1 MRLTVHDPDH
11 LALRRGIRAAIA
23 LPLSLATALYV
34 LDDTQGVLFA
44 IFGTVGLLINADFA
58 GNTVQR
64 LGSYLLTGAAGTV
77 AIVLGWAASFS
88 TPLAV
93 VMTLLVA
100 FALSFL
106 NLMRGAVAVGT
117 PAVLLLFVVAVSLES
132 TASSLGPYLLGW
144 SVAVVISTVT
154 ALLVLPHDRRAGL
167 RLALGDAFEAAAHGA
182 EVAWQHPDA
191 SATRP
196 FADFDAAV
204 DRLDG
209 QYGGQPFRTAGLTTK
224 DQALTLLVDHV
235 NSLRLLL
242 EDPQHTGASD
252 GTISIPGRVDLV
264 QAIIAGL
271 RDLAAAARDPRHLP
285 TGAGIDDARIRLTAG
300 MEHWVLAR
308 SQAGDDPQSV
318 ADEVGAD
325 HLMRMCALVVE
336 QMVELARLV
345 NGGTIESLERQPPI
359 PVRHRWDV
367 VRAQVSWNSP
377 WLRNSIRS
385 AVGLSIA
392 VLVINITGVA
402 HGFWVL
408 IGVISILRFDA
419 VGTRRFAL
427 LAVLGTIVGVIVAS
441 VIVLNVDSAT
451 ILWILL
457 PMFVFLAAW
466 SAVAV
471 NYPVGQAAFSA
482 LILVAFGIVS
492 WPPDVITGVTRI
504 EDVALGAAVALV
516 VGLLMWPRGAVGA
529 LRHRLAASIRSASG
543 YMSSALSGFTAPIDD
558 EELRRRR
565 HDAVGDAERAAE
577 TYDMALMQRGPAE
590 DMHPW
595 TRATTAAYLLIS
607 AGRVVAHFARTTPTV
622 REHPALHDAIDSARR
637 ESEAHWAA
645 VADAVDDEGQDPSI
659 PAPPPPAAYPTLPQ
673 VASTEDARAL
683 IVAVW
688 VIDWVHHLDRL
699 TSGRLAGERQLA

>member
-1 MRLTVHDPDH
+1 MRPRPGPSPTST
-11 LALRRGIRAAIA
+11 RRSIGSTGSTGASPSA
-23 LPLSLATALYV
+23 LP
-34 LDDTQGVLFA
+34 
-44 IFGTVGLLINADFA
+44 
-58 GNTVQR
+58 
-64 LGSYLLTGAAGTV
+64 GS
-77 AIVLGWAASFS
+77 
-88 TPLAV
+88 
-93 VMTLLVA
+93 
-100 FALSFL
+100 
-106 NLMRGAVAVGT
+106 
-117 PAVLLLFVVAVSLES
+117 
-132 TASSLGPYLLGW
+132 
-144 SVAVVISTVT
+144 
-154 ALLVLPHDRRAGL
+154 RA
-167 RLALGDAFEAAAHGA
+167 
-182 EVAWQHPDA
+182 
-191 SATRP
+191 
-196 FADFDAAV
+196 
-204 DRLDG
+204 
-209 QYGGQPFRTAGLTTK
+209 K

-252 GTISIPGRVDLV
+252 GTISVPGRVDLV
-264 QAIIAGL
+264 QSIIAGL

-285 TGAGIDDARIRLTAG
+285 TGAGIDDARIQLTAG

-385 AVGLSIA
+385 AVGLAIA

-492 WPPDVITGVTRI
+492 WPPDVVTGVDAHRGRRPRRGGGARRRPA
-504 EDVALGAAVALV
+504 DVAARCSRSAAA
-516 VGLLMWPRGAVGA
+516 PARGGDPQRQRLHVIRAVGIHGPDRRRA
-529 LRHRLAASIRSASG
+529 SSSAGDMTRSAMRSAQPRPTTWPSCSVARRRTCTPGPAPRQPRTCSSPPVAWSRTSRARRRRCASIR
-543 YMSSALSGFTAPIDD
+543 L
-558 EELRRRR
+558 
-565 HDAVGDAERAAE
+565 
-577 TYDMALMQRGPAE
+577 
-590 DMHPW
+590 
-595 TRATTAAYLLIS
+595 
-607 AGRVVAHFARTTPTV
+607 
-622 REHPALHDAIDSARR
+622 LHDAIDSARR

-645 VADAVDDEGQDPSI
+645 VADAVDDERQDPTI
-659 PAPPPPAAYPTLPQ
+659 PRPPPPAAYPTLSQ